1 MATVL
6 RQANPINVTT
16 TPPGDP
22 RLHFPATA
30 KNRAPIRDALT
41 EILPDSGLVLEVASG
56 SGEHVAYFA
65 PAFPSLEWQP
75 TDRDPALFASIAAHC
90 ADAGAGN
97 VRPPVRLDV
106 TETPWPIARADAVFA
121 VNMIHVAPWRAAE
134 RLIEGAGA
142 VLAHDGPLVLYG
154 PFQRGGRHTAP
165 SNEAFDHAL
174 KRENPEWGVR
184 DLDAV
189 AAVADRCGLSFDRAI
204 EMPANNLTVAF
215 RKRG

>member
-1 MATVL
+1 M
-6 RQANPINVTT
+6 TT
-16 TPPGDP
+16 APPDDP
-22 RLHFPATA
+22 RLYFPATA

-75 TDRDPALFASIAAHC
+75 TDRDPALFASIVAHC
-90 ADAGAGN
+90 ADGGAGN

-106 TETPWPIARADAVFA
+106 TETPWPITRADAVIA
-121 VNMIHVAPWRAAE
+121 VNLIHIAPWRAAE
-134 RLIEGAGA
+134 HLIEGAGA
-142 VLAHDGPLVLYG
+142 ILSSGGPLVLYG

-174 KRENPEWGVR
+174 KRENPDWGVR
-184 DLDAV
+184 DLDTV
-189 AAVADRCGLSFDRAI
+189 AAAADRCGLTLDRAI